1 MLALLLALGLVSGIV
16 GLAVDQAEDPT
27 IRRFLQ
33 KRRIESLSRRPDSML
48 TLPEAEDALVLA
60 RKFDDKFLIARFGK
74 LVASMKSS
82 TTRRQRP

>member
-1 MLALLLALGLVSGIV
+1 
-16 GLAVDQAEDPT
+16 
-27 IRRFLQ
+27 
-33 KRRIESLSRRPDSML
+33 ML

-74 LVASMKSS
+74 LVASLKSS